1 METRSEDRK
10 LLLKGI
16 ILVLF
21 LSFVMVVSLYGPQ
34 PLGVP
39 PPLWEELER
48 VESVSDFHSRKERI
62 ARFLGSFGPY
72 SAAIYVLLQA
82 LQVLASPIP
91 GDLVG
96 LLGGYAF
103 GANFGFFL
111 SMLGLVLGSWMAFE
125 LANIFGRP
133 FVERWV
139 KKEVLEK
146 FDYVTTGAGLFVCF
160 VLFLIPYGPKDYLCY
175 LLGLGRMKVGTFLLI
190 VTLGRMPGAYL
201 LAFQG
206 ASVRNQEYGIAIAV
220 ALAVGAFLFLFFA
233 FRRRIYEWVKARS
246 RSVSATGGSPS

>member
-1 METRSEDRK
+1 MESRSQDRK

-21 LSFVMVVSLYGPQ
+21 VAFVMMVSWYGPQ
-34 PLGVP
+34 PLGVA
-39 PPLWEELER
+39 PPLWEELEG
-48 VESVSDFHSRKERI
+48 VESVTDFHSRKEQI

-82 LQVLASPIP
+82 LQVLASPVP
-91 GDLVG
+91 GDLMG

-103 GANFGFFL
+103 GVNFGFFL
-111 SMLGLVLGSWMAFE
+111 SMLGLVLGSWVAFE
-125 LANIFGRP
+125 LASIFGRP

-146 FDYVTTGAGLFVCF
+146 FDYVTTGAGQLLCF
-160 VLFLIPYGPKDYLCY
+160 VLFLIPYSPKDYLCY
-175 LLGLGRMKVGTFLLI
+175 LLGLGRMKVGSFLLI

-206 ASVRNQEYGIAIAV
+206 ASVRNEEYRIALAV
-220 ALAVGAFLFLFFA
+220 ALAVGAFLFLFLA
-233 FRRRIYEWVKARS
+233 FRRRIYGWIKARS
-246 RSVSATGGSPS
+246 RSVSASSDSPR